1 MAATFVGTAINSKVL
16 RSTSQNIETNGL
28 VTIEETY
35 TVKTSSAQSIIPR
48 TDTSHS
54 SFSSATTKYANM
66 LVESSSLKEEL
77 GGLSTLVVNY
87 AGLLSSVLPAPII
100 RKIPIAPSFR
110 GSQVF
115 RFGFNE
121 TNSMSDIRVSA
132 MNGTYAFMIEDG
144 PELQIEFLRLTNG
157 TYLPRGNITRNGL
170 ASGTNAFG
178 VSWTQIILGETLP
191 AQINGVQIAGA
202 GTTSLVV
209 PGTSS
214 SSSMGYVLMNEE
226 VSQRGG
232 CIIVLQ
238 IYRKITLS
246 SPLAQAPIYID
257 PTPPLDPRARDFP
270 AMRG

>member
-87 AGLLSSVLPAPII
+87 AGLLSSVLPAPVI

-110 GSQVF
+110 GSQEF
-115 RFGFNE
+115 RFGFNSI
-121 TNSMSDIRVSA
+121 NSMSDIRVSA

-170 ASGTNAFG
+170 ASGTTPFG

-202 GTTSLVV
+202 GTT
-209 PGTSS
+209 S

-246 SPLAQAPIYID
+246 SPLPPAPVYID
-257 PTPPLDPRARDFP
+257 PTPPLDPRVRLSAP
-270 AMRG
+270 RG

>member
-28 VTIEETY
+28 VTLEETY

-77 GGLSTLVVNY
+77 GGLSTFVVNY
-87 AGLLSSVLPAPII
+87 AGLLSSVLSAPVI

-110 GSQVF
+110 GSQEF
-115 RFGFNE
+115 RFGE
-121 TNSMSDIRVSA
+121 SMSDIRVSA

-170 ASGTNAFG
+170 FTGTNSFG
-178 VSWTQIILGETLP
+178 VNYTQIILGETLP

-202 GTTSLVV
+202 GTTS
-209 PGTSS
+209 SS
-214 SSSMGYVLMNEE
+214 SIGYVLMNEE

-238 IYRKITLS
+238 IYRKITLG
-246 SPLAQAPIYID
+246 SPLPPAPVYID
-257 PTPPLDPRARDFP
+257 PTPPLDPRVRDITAR
-270 AMRG
+270 RG